1 MTYKKISEIKHV
13 GCFNHIT
20 GDYSYEANGC
30 AYLYIDG
37 IRLKKDERAKHI
49 VSLGEYSYVQYP
61 NGHLEI
67 YSGHSLRKVL
77 KRDDHCEISTY
88 FLNEAAGPYIGY
100 SKLAPE
106 TLEWRNNILS
116 LESEEWLLSQDVP
129 YQLFKVGEMIFGYD
143 SQESELY
150 HLNHSG
156 QIVWKHRLARV
167 YDSFYS
173 SPDRLYRILGVAGT
187 KLWFCTFMDRLIA
200 VDMETGNPVHQFSS
214 PDSDRKNPDDI
225 VIEYLGSYFF
235 REVDKTIISI
245 SKRGVYILDAANAK
259 CIENY
264 QITKIYTNG
273 VRSFIHGMVFLE
285 EVNKLSFIANLFD
298 TPHYGCAGILD
309 LEEKQIL
316 WIDDLATSSSD
327 THIAPKQPAFESG
340 DKLYVKD
347 FNDTLHIYQRE

>member
-20 GDYSYEANGC
+20 GDYSYEENGC
-30 AYLYIDG
+30 TYLYIDG
-37 IRLKKDERAKHI
+37 IQLKKDERVKHI
-49 VSLGEYSYVQYP
+49 VSLGEYSCVQYTS
-61 NGHLEI
+61 NHLEI
-67 YSGHSLRKVL
+67 YSGHSLPKVL
-77 KRDDHCEISTY
+77 KRDDHCEIKTY

-100 SKLAPE
+100 RKLIPK

-116 LESEEWLLSQDVP
+116 LESGEWLLSQDVP
-129 YQLFKVGEMIFGYD
+129 YRLFKVGEMIFGYD

-167 YDSFYS
+167 YESFDSR
-173 SPDRLYRILGVAGT
+173 PDHLHKILGVADT
-187 KLWFCTFMDRLIA
+187 KLWFWTSNDRLIA
-200 VDMETGNPVHQFSS
+200 VDMTTGSPVHQFPS
-214 PDSDRKNPDDI
+214 PNSDRKNPGDI
-225 VIEYLGSYFF
+225 VIEHLGSYFF
-235 REVDKTIISI
+235 READKTIISI
-245 SKRGVYILDAANAK
+245 SEREVYILDAANAK
-259 CIENY
+259 RIENY
-264 QITKIYTNG
+264 PITDIYTNG
-273 VRSFIHGMVFLE
+273 LSNFMHEIVFLE
-285 EVNKLSFIANLFD
+285 EVNKLSFITHPFD
-298 TPHYGCAGILD
+298 KPHYGYAGILD

-316 WIDDLATSSSD
+316 WIDDLAPSSSD

>member
-1 MTYKKISEIKHV
+1 MKYKKIDKIKHV

-20 GDYSYEANGC
+20 GDYSYEENGC

-37 IRLKKDERAKHI
+37 VRLKKDERAKDI
-49 VSLGEYSYVQYP
+49 VSLGEYSCVQYTSD
-61 NGHLEI
+61 HLEI

-77 KRDDHCEISTY
+77 KRDDHCEINTY

-100 SKLAPE
+100 RKLIPE

-116 LESEEWLLSQDVP
+116 LESGEWLLSQDVP
-129 YQLFKVGEMIFGYD
+129 YQLSKVGEMIFGYD

-167 YDSFYS
+167 YESFDSR
-173 SPDRLYRILGVAGT
+173 PDHLHKILGVADT
-187 KLWFCTFMDRLIA
+187 KLWLGTCNDRLIA
-200 VDMETGNPVHQFSS
+200 VDMATGSPVHQFPS
-214 PDSDRKNPDDI
+214 PNSDRKNPGNI
-225 VIEYLGSYFF
+225 VIEHLGSYFF
-235 REVDKTIISI
+235 READKTIISI
-245 SKRGVYILDAANAK
+245 SEREVYILDAANAK
-259 CIENY
+259 RIENY
-264 QITKIYTNG
+264 PITDIYTNG
-273 VRSFIHGMVFLE
+273 LSNFMHEIVFLE
-285 EVNKLSFIANLFD
+285 ELNKLSFITHPFD
-298 TPHYGCAGILD
+298 KPHYGYAGILD

-316 WIDDLATSSSD
+316 WIDDLAPSSSD
-327 THIAPKQPAFESG
+327 THIFTGQPALESG

>member
-1 MTYKKISEIKHV
+1 MKYKKIDKIKHV

-20 GDYSYEANGC
+20 GDYSYEENGC

-37 IRLKKDERAKHI
+37 VRLKKDERAKHI
-49 VSLGEYSYVQYP
+49 VSLGEYSCVQYTSD
-61 NGHLEI
+61 HLEI
-67 YSGHSLRKVL
+67 YSGHSLLKVL
-77 KRDDHCEISTY
+77 KRDDHCEINTY

-100 SKLAPE
+100 RKLVSE

-129 YQLFKVGEMIFGYD
+129 YRLFKVGEMIFGYD

-150 HLNHSG
+150 HLNLSG
-156 QIVWKHRLARV
+156 QIVWKHRLARA
-167 YDSFYS
+167 YG
-173 SPDRLYRILGVAGT
+173 SPDRLHKILGVADT
-187 KLWFCTFMDRLIA
+187 KLWFCTIGDRLIA

-214 PDSDRKNPDDI
+214 SDSDRKNPDYI
-225 VIEYLGSYFF
+225 VIENLGSYFF

-245 SKRGVYILDAANAK
+245 SKREVYILDAANAK
-259 CIENY
+259 CIEKY
-264 QITKIYTNG
+264 PITDIYTNG
-273 VRSFIHGMVFLE
+273 LSNFIHGIVFLE
-285 EVNKLSFIANLFD
+285 EVNKLSFIAKPYD
-298 TPHYGCAGILD
+298 TPHYGYAGILD

-316 WIDDLATSSSD
+316 WIDDLAPSSSD
-327 THIAPKQPAFESG
+327 THIFTGQPAFESG

>member
-1 MTYKKISEIKHV
+1 MKYKKIDEIKHV

-20 GDYSYEANGC
+20 GDYSYEENGC

-49 VSLGEYSYVQYP
+49 VSLGEYSCVQYTSD
-61 NGHLEI
+61 HLEI
-67 YSGHSLRKVL
+67 YSGHSLLKVF

-88 FLNEAAGPYIGY
+88 FLNESADPYIGY
-100 SKLAPE
+100 RKLAPE
-106 TLEWRNNILS
+106 THEWRNNILS
-116 LESEEWLLSQDVP
+116 LESGEWLLSQDVP

-150 HLNHSG
+150 HLNDSG

-167 YDSFYS
+167 YG
-173 SPDRLYRILGVAGT
+173 SPDRLHKILGVADT
-187 KLWFCTFMDRLIA
+187 KLWFCTIEDRLIA
-200 VDMETGNPVHQFSS
+200 VDMATGSPVHLFSS
-214 PDSDRKNPDDI
+214 SDSDRNNPDYI
-225 VIEYLGSYFF
+225 VIEHLGSYFF
-235 REVDKTIISI
+235 READKTIISI

-259 CIENY
+259 CIEKY
-264 QITKIYTNG
+264 PITEIYTNG
-273 VRSFIHGMVFLE
+273 LSNFLHGIVFLE
-285 EVNKLSFIANLFD
+285 EINKLSFIAHPFD
-298 TPHYGCAGILD
+298 KPHYGYTGILD